1 MNEIERQQK
10 EEKIFQDIWNGRA
23 TAEELKSRAVTD
35 EERRIVEQA
44 VNQVEETDRNFR
56 KGFAEGLKW

>member
-1 MNEIERQQK
+1 MTNHEQEALREKYFETLWNEK
-10 EEKIFQDIWNGRA
+10 T
-23 TAEELKSRAVTD
+23 TAEELRSRAVTD

>member
-1 MNEIERQQK
+1 MDDYK
-10 EEKIFQDIWNGRA
+10 K
-23 TAEELKSRAVTD
+23 EELKEEIFQALWNEKTTAKELRSRAVTD